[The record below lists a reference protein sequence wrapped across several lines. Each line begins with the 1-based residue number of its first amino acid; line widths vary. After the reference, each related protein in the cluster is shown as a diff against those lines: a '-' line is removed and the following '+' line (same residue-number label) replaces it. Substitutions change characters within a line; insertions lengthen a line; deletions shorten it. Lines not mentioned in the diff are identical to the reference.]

1 MSQPVVVASAPA
13 PFLRRAF
20 DWWLAQVKRALPP
33 TIFFFVGFNLILWTK
48 LLILARGA
56 RHRVQWP
63 FPCRDACCQSE
74 FPDVLA
80 VTERIDA
87 RKASSWCNGR
97 CKPAEVPEVGTP
109 AEAVGGASA
118 RLNSMPCSST

>member
-48 LLILARGA
+48 LLILGRGA
-56 RHRVQWP
+56 RHRVQP
-63 FPCRDACCQSE
+63 R
-74 FPDVLA
+74 
-80 VTERIDA
+80 A
-87 RKASSWCNGR
+87 RSANRFCWSADFRNFR
-97 CKPAEVPEVGTP
+97 RFAAPIAPARSLPRVDPL
-109 AEAVGGASA
+109 
-118 RLNSMPCSST
+118 RYC